1 MSSLYDS
8 LKNKDAYR
16 DNPCIYL
23 NLTDLGLRKVTQ
35 YIEMLDNESKRI
47 LARKKD
53 TFYETILPDINDIM
67 QDIFWTEEDGEYA
80 GMWHVSDNIFA
91 DKLLKLSK
99 GKDYFLTKLGEAKH
113 SEVKKCRAD
122 FTQSLKNIVNEK
134 YKLDN
139 EETVVSE
146 LKNNPLHYVTVSDS
160 NGYLDIE
167 IKRSADNQGYIIDVW
182 HKDNLIDTMTIWDD
196 QIEYYEDLE

>member
-1 MSSLYDS
+1 MSSLYDQLDS
-8 LKNKDAYR
+8 KADYCSNE
-16 DNPCIYL
+16 CIYI

-35 YIEMLDNESKRI
+35 YIEMLNNENKRI
-47 LARKKD
+47 LSRKKD

-67 QDIFWTEEDGEYA
+67 QNIFWTEEDGEYV

-99 GKDYFLTKLGEAKH
+99 GKDYFLTKLGKAKYN
-113 SEVKKCRAD
+113 EVKKCRAD

-146 LKNNPLHYVTVSDS
+146 LKNNPSHYVTVSDS
-160 NGYLDIE
+160 NGYLDVE

-196 QIEYYEDLE
+196 IQIEP

>member
-16 DNPCIYL
+16 NNPCIYL

-35 YIEMLDNESKRI
+35 YIEMLNNESKRI
-47 LARKKD
+47 LTRKKD

-99 GKDYFLTKLGEAKH
+99 GKDYFLTKLGEAKYN
-113 SEVKKCRAD
+113 EVKKCRAD

-146 LKNNPLHYVTVSDS
+146 LKNNPSHYVTVSDS

-196 QIEYYEDLE
+196 QIEVN

>member
-35 YIEMLDNESKRI
+35 YIEMLNNENKRI
-47 LARKKD
+47 LSRKKD

-67 QDIFWTEEDGEYA
+67 QDIFWTEEDGKYA

-91 DKLLKLSK
+91 DKLLKLAK
-99 GKDYFLTKLGEAKH
+99 GKDYFLTKLGEAKY
-113 SEVKKCRAD
+113 SKVKKCRAD

-139 EETVVSE
+139 EETIVSE
-146 LKNNPLHYVTVSDS
+146 LKNNPSHYVTVSDS

-182 HKDNLIDTMTIWDD
+182 HKDNLID
-196 QIEYYEDLE
+196 

>member
-1 MSSLYDS
+1 MSSLYDQLDS
-8 LKNKDAYR
+8 KADYCSNK
-16 DNPCIYL
+16 CIYI

-35 YIEMLDNESKRI
+35 YIEMLNNENKRI
-47 LARKKD
+47 LSRKKD

-99 GKDYFLTKLGEAKH
+99 GKDYFLTKLGEAKYN
-113 SEVKKCRAD
+113 EVKKCRAY

-146 LKNNPLHYVTVSDS
+146 LKNNPSHYVTVSDS
-160 NGYLDIE
+160 NGYLDVE

-182 HKDNLIDTMTIWDD
+182 HKDDLIDTMTIWDD
-196 QIEYYEDLE
+196 IQIKS

>member
-8 LKNKDAYR
+8 LKNKNSYC

-35 YIEMLDNESKRI
+35 YIEMLNNERKRI
-47 LARKKD
+47 LSRKKD
-53 TFYETILPDINDIM
+53 TFYETILPDIYDIM
-67 QDIFWTEEDGEYA
+67 QDIFWTEEDGKYE

-99 GKDYFLTKLGEAKH
+99 GKDYFLTNLGKEKH
-113 SEVKKCRAD
+113 DEVEKCRAD
-122 FTQSLKNIVNEK
+122 FSQSLKNIVNEK

-139 EETVVSE
+139 EETVISE
-146 LKNNPLHYVTVSDS
+146 LKDNPSHYVTVSDS

-167 IKRSADNQGYIIDVW
+167 IKRSGDNLGYIIDIW
-182 HKDNLIDTMTIWDD
+182 HKEELVNTMTVWDD
-196 QIEYYEDLE
+196 DLPQ